1 MTDSGGAQR
10 VGQRETWQRIEE
22 EARAQIQA
30 ELDVDEV
37 TPLEFGKPIV
47 WSSCVMGRTN
57 GISDV
62 HRVGF
67 PQVGHAFT
75 ACGELIPA
83 PIRWVRASAA
93 VIRTMGKCH
102 YCEAELIRIA
112 RRNAA

>member
-1 MTDSGGAQR
+1 MSERAAMWEQLER
-10 VGQRETWQRIEE
+10 
-22 EARAQIQA
+22 EAREQVQA

-37 TPLEFGKPIV
+37 TPLEFGAAIV

-57 GISDV
+57 GLSEV

-67 PQVGHAFT
+67 PQINHAFT

-93 VIRTMGKCH
+93 VIRTMGKCK
-102 YCEAELIRIA
+102 YCEAELARIA
-112 RRNAA
+112 RANAA